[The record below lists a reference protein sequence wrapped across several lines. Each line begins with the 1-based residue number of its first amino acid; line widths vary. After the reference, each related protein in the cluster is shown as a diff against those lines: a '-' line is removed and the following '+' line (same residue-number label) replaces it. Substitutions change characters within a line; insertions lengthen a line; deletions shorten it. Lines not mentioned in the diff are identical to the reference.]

1 VTGTDVPFSSSD
13 SGTGSGAK
21 AGHYE
26 LLADLPGYRT
36 TSGVTTREATGS
48 RSTGRRSTR
57 RIQSTSSAFG
67 STLREHEVMMAPKG
81 VMLSDIAEKDGN
93 LWLGSVK
100 LNYVGLAS

>member
-1 VTGTDVPFSSSD
+1 MAQLNTAETKCIVLVC
-13 SGTGSGAK
+13 
-21 AGHYE
+21 
-26 LLADLPGYRT
+26 LPGLLEDP
-36 TSGVTTREATGS
+36 EATWC
-48 RSTGRRSTR
+48 RSQ
-57 RIQSTSSAFG
+57 IDPAKYKSTSSAFG